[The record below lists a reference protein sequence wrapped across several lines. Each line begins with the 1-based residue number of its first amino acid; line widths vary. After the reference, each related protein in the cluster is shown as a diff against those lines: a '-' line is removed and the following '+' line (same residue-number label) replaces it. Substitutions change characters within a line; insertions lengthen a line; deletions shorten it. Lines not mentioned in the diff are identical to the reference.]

1 MSLTLINRSG
11 RCLALNLPH
20 AEVCTEARCFCV
32 TLPGRPPRRVAGSI
46 TLPAGQALTDLSDAL
61 LGAAAVRALARS
73 GELDVRHACHAP
85 TNPSSN
91 EPREP
96 DAPPSKPARRKRGDS
111 R

>member
-46 TLPAGQALTDLSDAL
+46 TLPAGQALTDLPDAL

-73 GELDVRHACHAP
+73 GELEVRHAP
-85 TNPSSN
+85 TKPSSN
-91 EPREP
+91 EPSEP
-96 DAPPSKPARRKRGDS
+96 DALSSKRARRKRGES

>member
-46 TLPAGQALTDLSDAL
+46 TLPAGRALTDLPDAL

-73 GELDVRHACHAP
+73 GDLDVRHAP
-85 TNPSSN
+85 TKPSSN
-91 EPREP
+91 EPSEP
-96 DAPPSKPARRKRGDS
+96 DALSSKRARRKRGES

>member
-20 AEVCTEARCFCV
+20 AEVCTEARCCGG
-32 TLPGRPPRRVAGSI
+32 TLPGRPPLRVAGSI
-46 TLPAGQALTDLSDAL
+46 TLPAGQALTDLPDAL

-73 GELDVRHACHAP
+73 GELEVRHAP
-85 TNPSSN
+85 TKPTSN
-91 EPREP
+91 EPCEP
-96 DAPPSKPARRKRGDS
+96 DAPASKRARRKRGES

>member
-46 TLPAGQALTDLSDAL
+46 TLPAGQALTDLPDAL
-61 LGAAAVRALARS
+61 LGAAGVRALARS
-73 GELDVRHACHAP
+73 GELEVRHAP
-85 TNPSSN
+85 TKPSSN
-91 EPREP
+91 EPSEP
-96 DAPPSKPARRKRGDS
+96 DASASKRARRKRGES

>member
-46 TLPAGQALTDLSDAL
+46 TLPAGQALTDLPDAL

-73 GELDVRHACHAP
+73 GDLEVRHAP
-85 TNPSSN
+85 TKPSSN
-91 EPREP
+91 EPSEP
-96 DAPPSKPARRKRGDS
+96 DALSSKRARRKRGES

>member
-20 AEVCTEARCFCV
+20 AEVCTAERCSCV

-46 TLPAGQALTDLSDAL
+46 TLPAGQALTDLPDEL
-61 LGAAAVRALARS
+61 LGAAEVRALARS
-73 GELDVRHACHAP
+73 GDLEVRHTP
-85 TNPSSN
+85 TKPSSN

-96 DAPPSKPARRKRGDS
+96 DAPPSKPARRKRGES

>member
-20 AEVCTEARCFCV
+20 AEVCTEARGFCV

-46 TLPAGQALTDLSDAL
+46 TLPAGQALTDLPDAL

-73 GELDVRHACHAP
+73 GDLEVRHAP
-85 TNPSSN
+85 TKPSSN
-91 EPREP
+91 EPR
-96 DAPPSKPARRKRGDS
+96 
-111 R
+111 

>member
-20 AEVCTEARCFCV
+20 VEVCTAARCSCV

-46 TLPAGQALTDLSDAL
+46 TLPAGQALTDLPDAL
-61 LGAAAVRALARS
+61 LGAAEVRALARS
-73 GELDVRHACHAP
+73 GVLEVRHTP
-85 TNPSSN
+85 TKPSSN

-96 DAPPSKPARRKRGDS
+96 DAPASKRARRKRGES